1 MVSKRALDEAVEH
14 IERHGILLVYPIDNR
29 AEPKSLWSCLHPR
42 SEMRWAWDE
51 TADPR
56 VVELWH
62 LRERLARTKRV
73 VYGKWYRRR
82 ATFFSHEAFVG
93 LLSSLDRIGA
103 LDPETLGDEARTILE
118 LLEEDSPQTTRRV
131 RSAAGLTGKLL
142 EGAFLRALDE
152 LWQRG
157 LIVGLREEADGGF
170 PSLAVGPTKNVFEDL
185 WARARERD
193 NQPVEALMAALDAQ
207 KPLRRFYDQS
217 LAKLSSRTGRT
228 LPGRAS

>member
-1 MVSKRALDEAVEH
+1 MAGKGKLDEAVSH

-29 AEPKSLWSCLHPR
+29 AEPKSLWSCLHPKR
-42 SEMRWAWDE
+42 EMRWAWDE

-62 LRERLARTKRV
+62 LREALARSKRV

-82 ATFFSHEAFVG
+82 ATFFSKAAFRG
-93 LLSSLDRIGA
+93 LLGALDEIGA
-103 LDPETLGDEARTILE
+103 LAPETLSEEARTILE

-131 RSAAGLTGKLL
+131 RSAAGLSGKLL
-142 EGAFLRALDE
+142 EGAFQRALDE
-152 LWQRG
+152 LWQRA

-170 PSLAVGPTKNVFEDL
+170 PSLAVGPTKHLFEDL
-185 WARARERD
+185 WTRSREHTETDRA
-193 NQPVEALMAALDAQ
+193 ALTAALDAQ

-217 LAKLSSRTGRT
+217 LTKLSSAPRRT
-228 LPGRAS
+228 LPP